1 MTNSER
7 KRRHLTENSICPRC
21 NLFDETVSHILREC
35 HYAIDVWNNLG
46 LHEFCSTQNNLC
58 SWLSEG
64 MKHQK
69 SLIFGIG
76 CWYLWKARNEWVFS
90 ANLQPHVGLAAR
102 ISSWSQT
109 VDMAMSRDNIPGAQ
123 PLPRRTIAID
133 WDPGPEGWV
142 TINTDGS
149 VLQSSGNATAG
160 GLIRDHLGH
169 CFSAF
174 SANLGR
180 CSITRAELRGIL
192 HGLEFSWSYGYKKV
206 RLHTDSQSAV
216 LLILAE
222 DPHYINMLAK

>member
-102 ISSWSQT
+102 ISS
-109 VDMAMSRDNIPGAQ
+109 
-123 PLPRRTIAID
+123 
-133 WDPGPEGWV
+133 
-142 TINTDGS
+142 
-149 VLQSSGNATAG
+149 NATAG

>member
-1 MTNSER
+1 WDVDSFRSDLPAEAVLQIT
-7 KRRHLTENSICPRC
+7 SILPPVRGRGDDTW
-21 NLFDETVSHILREC
+21 NWGEEPNGQFSIRLAYRLILEL
-35 HYAIDVWNNLG
+35 DN
-46 LHEFCSTQNNLC
+46 
-58 SWLSEG
+58 
-64 MKHQK
+64 
-69 SLIFGIG
+69 
-76 CWYLWKARNEWVFS
+76 
-90 ANLQPHVGLAAR
+90 
-102 ISSWSQT
+102 QT
-109 VDMAMSRDNIPGAQ
+109 SDSDWQCIWRWRGP
-123 PLPRRTIAID
+123 TIAID